1 MENILLEQIKALTSK
16 DLPLITNLFNAS
28 AVLNQL
34 ENINWCGFYLAKDET
49 LYLGPFQGEPACTVI
64 PFGKG
69 VCGTA
74 AKEKRIIIV
83 DDVNKFEGHIA
94 CSALSKSEIVV
105 PIIRDNQVLGVIDI
119 DSPIY
124 NRFKDG
130 NKKALQEIAALLS
143 ELFND

>member
-1 MENILLEQIKALTSK
+1 MENILLEQIKSLTSK
-16 DLPLITNLFNAS
+16 DLPLVTNLSNAS

-34 ENINWCGFYLAKDET
+34 ENINWCGFYLVKGNT

-74 AKEKRIIIV
+74 AKEKRTIIV

-94 CSALSKSEIVV
+94 CSSASKSEIVV
-105 PIIRDNQVLGVIDI
+105 PIIKNDEVVAVIDI
-119 DSPIY
+119 DAPIF
-124 NRFKDG
+124 NRF
-130 NKKALQEIAALLS
+130 NKKDAALLES
-143 ELFND
+143 VAHLLENYF